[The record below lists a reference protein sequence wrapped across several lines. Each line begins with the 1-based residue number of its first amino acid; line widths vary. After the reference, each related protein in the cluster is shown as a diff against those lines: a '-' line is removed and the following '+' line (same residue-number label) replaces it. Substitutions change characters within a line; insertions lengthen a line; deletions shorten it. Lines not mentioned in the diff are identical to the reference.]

1 MYSKIKNILTDKQII
16 LVYLFVFLS
25 LITMI
30 LELAGLGLI
39 IPFIKSLMSDE
50 SNTAIIKYLGVFGL
64 FPQTKSELILILIT
78 LISIIYTFKTL
89 YLTFFSYAQTKFLA
103 DLRVSLS
110 NKIYNIYLNKPFEF
124 HLNNNSSKLIRN
136 IDEVSLVVALI
147 QFIII
152 VCTET
157 IIFIGIATFV
167 IWYEPVGAL
176 IIILFFS
183 LFGYFFF
190 KAVRLRLKKWGEQ
203 RQKHSG
209 LRLKF
214 LNEGFRL
221 IKFAKILQKTNE
233 LTNIYTN
240 NNKILNLCE
249 IKQNFTDSLPKLW
262 LEWLIVIAFTLVIF
276 VLVFLGRDIQYILP
290 IMGLFVAAAFRT
302 MPSLTRI
309 MNCIQKIIY
318 NKPALETIY
327 FEFKKDNKNDFEKK
341 MNTKILSFTKSIELK
356 NIRFKY
362 QQSEDFLLK
371 DICLK
376 INQGDT
382 IGIVGESG
390 KGKTTLINIILGL
403 IKPTEGEIEVD
414 QKSILT
420 NIKSWQK
427 KIGYVSQD
435 VFLTDDSIKKNI
447 AFGIPEDQIDKNK
460 INFSLKNSKLEDFI
474 GTLENGVET
483 KIGEFG
489 DRISGGQ
496 RQRIAI
502 ARAFYNNPDVLI
514 LDEFTNSLDN
524 FTEEKIISELSSFK
538 REKTLIMIAHR
549 LSTLKNCDQVYK
561 LENGKLMVQELSQ

>member
-1 MYSKIKNILTDKQII
+1 MYSKIKIILTDKQII
-16 LVYLFVFLS
+16 LAYLFVFLS

-30 LELAGLGLI
+30 LELVGLGLI
-39 IPFIKSLMSDE
+39 IPFIKSLMSE
-50 SNTAIIKYLGVFGL
+50 GSNTTIMEYLGIAGL

-78 LISIIYTFKTL
+78 LISIIYTFKTI

-167 IWYEPVGAL
+167 VWYEPVGAL

-183 LFGYFFF
+183 LFGYLFF
-190 KAVRLRLKKWGEQ
+190 KTVKLRLKKWGEQ

-233 LTNIYTN
+233 LTKIYTN

-262 LEWLIVIAFTLVIF
+262 LEWLVVIAFTLVIF
-276 VLVFLGRDIQYILP
+276 TLISLGRDIQYILP
-290 IMGLFVAAAFRT
+290 IMGLFAAAAFRT

-327 FEFKKDNKNDFEKK
+327 FEFNKNNKNDFDKK
-341 MNTKILSFTKSIELK
+341 TNTKILSFTKSIELK

-362 QQSEDFLLK
+362 QQSEDFFLK

-376 INQGDT
+376 INKGDT
-382 IGIVGESG
+382 IGIIGESG

-420 NIKSWQK
+420 NVESWQK

-474 GTLENGVET
+474 GSLENGIET

-538 REKTLIMIAHR
+538 RKKTLIMIAHR
-549 LSTLKNCDQVYK
+549 LSTLKNCDKIYK
-561 LENGKLMVQELSQ
+561 LENGKLIVQKLSQ